1 MDDNSIVN
9 AWTTYVSRGDPV
21 TAGDRSVT
29 FRAALAALAA
39 IDETVRAA
47 RSEDAPVAPS
57 RASSEEALAAL
68 LLLREL
74 REQLAD
80 WEPGLIEAAREAG
93 ASWAELAL
101 PLGVTSRQAAERRY
115 LRVRPGRP
123 GATGEERV
131 QATRDRRAADRS
143 VTSWAR
149 DNAADLRQLAGQITA
164 LDTLPAVLRHD
175 LSQALAASD
184 PASLLEPLT
193 RIRAARPA
201 LPPDLAER
209 VDTLARHTTDL
220 RNESD
225 QRRSGTPQP

>member
-1 MDDNSIVN
+1 M
-9 AWTTYVSRGDPV
+9 TEGGDP
-21 TAGDRSVT
+21 VT

-47 RSEDAPVAPS
+47 RSADAPAAPPS
-57 RASSEEALAAL
+57 ASSEEALAAL

-74 REQLAD
+74 REQLAS
-80 WEPGLIEAAREAG
+80 WEPALIEAARDAG
-93 ASWAELAL
+93 ASWAELAE

-123 GATGEERV
+123 GATGEQRV

-149 DNAADLRQLAGQITA
+149 DNAAELRLLAAQISSLDNLAGA
-164 LDTLPAVLRHD
+164 LRRD
-175 LSQALAASD
+175 LSQALADVD
-184 PASLLEPLT
+184 PAGLLEPL
-193 RIRAARPA
+193 ARTHTAHPP
-201 LPPDLAER
+201 LPPDLAAR
-209 VDTLARHTTDL
+209 VDSLTRRTTDL

-225 QRRSGTPQP
+225 QRRGGTARP

>member
-1 MDDNSIVN
+1 MTEGDD
-9 AWTTYVSRGDPV
+9 P
-21 TAGDRSVT
+21 VT

-47 RSEDAPVAPS
+47 RSAAAPAAPPS
-57 RASSEEALAAL
+57 ASSEEALAAL

-74 REQLAD
+74 REQLAS
-80 WEPGLIEAAREAG
+80 WEPGLIEAARDAG
-93 ASWAELAL
+93 ASWAELAE

-123 GATGEERV
+123 GATGEQRV

-149 DNAADLRQLAGQITA
+149 DNAAELRLLAAQISSLDNLAGG
-164 LDTLPAVLRHD
+164 LRRD
-175 LSQALAASD
+175 LSQALADVD
-184 PASLLEPLT
+184 PAGLLEPL
-193 RIRAARPA
+193 ARTHTAHPP
-201 LPPDLAER
+201 LPPDLAAR
-209 VDTLARHTTDL
+209 VDTLTRRTTDL

-225 QRRSGTPQP
+225 QRRGGTPQP

>member
-1 MDDNSIVN
+1 M
-9 AWTTYVSRGDPV
+9 TGGDTAGGDAPV
-21 TAGDRSVT
+21 T
-29 FRAALAALAA
+29 FHAALAALAE
-39 IDETVRAA
+39 IDEAIRAA
-47 RSEDAPVAPS
+47 RAASAPAPS
-57 RASSEEALAAL
+57 PSASSEEVLSAL

-74 REQLAD
+74 REQLAG

-93 ASWAELAL
+93 ASWAELAQ

-123 GATGEERV
+123 GATGEQRV
-131 QATRDRRAADRS
+131 QATRDRRAADRT

-164 LDTLPAVLRHD
+164 LDTLTATLRRE
-175 LSQALAASD
+175 LREALADID
-184 PASLLEPLT
+184 PARLLEPLT
-193 RIRAARPA
+193 RARTAHPP

-209 VDTLARHTTDL
+209 VDTVTRRTTAL
-220 RNESD
+220 RDESD